1 MTIRRE
7 LFAGEV
13 LYAQGDASDC
23 AWLIERGAVE
33 LVSVHGRRE
42 TRRGVLGPGELIG
55 EIGLLDGSPR
65 TDTATARG
73 DTVLLAIEPDISVC
87 SFSMSDSFRLNCSPQ
102 ITALSAADTSS
113 ALIFRS
119 SPRCVT
125 RPVSTALTFS
135 SLPMVLASAAVPLY
149 LNTEPRDITRSSGT
163 WDSE

>member
-42 TRRGVLGPGELIG
+42 TRRGGLGPGELIG
-55 EIGLLDGSPR
+55 EVGLLDGSPR

-73 DTVLLAIEPDISVC
+73 ATVLLAVEPDQFRERLEEGDAVVRALV
-87 SFSMSDSFRLNCSPQ
+87 DSLLRYKQCAIATLPAGAPLQAEDVACDEPAARSGMEKIRLEGE
-102 ITALSAADTSS
+102 LSGAVDQG
-113 ALIFRS
+113 
-119 SPRCVT
+119 
-125 RPVSTALTFS
+125 
-135 SLPMVLASAAVPLY
+135 LPEVRAQP
-149 LNTEPRDITRSSGT
+149 ICH
-163 WDSE
+163 